1 MRHREMWWNDSYDE
15 EDDDKDND
23 DDVDVDETSANLRAI
38 IICKY

>member
-1 MRHREMWWNDSYDE
+1 MWWNDSYDE

-23 DDVDVDETSANLRAI
+23 DDVDVDETSSNLRAI

>member
-1 MRHREMWWNDSYDE
+1 MWWNDSYDE